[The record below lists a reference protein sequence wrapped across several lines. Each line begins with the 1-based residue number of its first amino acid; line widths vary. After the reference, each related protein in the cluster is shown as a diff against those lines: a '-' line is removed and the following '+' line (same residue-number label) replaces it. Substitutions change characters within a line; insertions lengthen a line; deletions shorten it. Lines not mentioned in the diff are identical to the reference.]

1 MNKTHT
7 EQLAAIA
14 IAAATSLHTALENQL
29 TGTASLVERQAVMS
43 LLAMCH
49 RFGCQFA
56 EWCYVFLHASINSWD
71 AVLLT
76 RERFGDA
83 CTNLESVQ
91 DLLVWALDED
101 EQKNFNH
108 RFMLNVATSLG
119 MPLNYKDG
127 HNMPLRIEFPSLTI
141 KGLEPA
147 FSKFVLRTVE
157 VVDGN
162 CESAEYGVYIDSDK
176 VLLALYGVRRDDEL
190 QEHIA
195 DFSLYEHSLDLCR
208 SLNPLVEF
216 PKPTDMPA
224 ISKEPIQLEQ
234 QWVAPSRLNR
244 AKKKRTSSCSTN

>member
-1 MNKTHT
+1 MKMPYSET
-7 EQLAAIA
+7 QAAMA
-14 IAAATSLHTALENQL
+14 MAAANSLYIELDAHL
-29 TGTASLVERQAVMS
+29 THSLSLVERKSM
-43 LLAMCH
+43 LAMCH

-56 EWCYVFLHASINSWD
+56 EWCDVFLHSSIKSWD
-71 AVLLT
+71 AVSLIH
-76 RERFGDA
+76 ERFGAA
-83 CTNLESVQ
+83 CANLESAQ
-91 DLLVWALDED
+91 DLLVWTLDDD

-141 KGLEPA
+141 KGRESA

-162 CESAEYGVYIDSDK
+162 CESAEYDSHITSDK
-176 VLLALYGVRRDDEL
+176 VLVALYGVRRDDEL

-195 DFSLYEHSLDLCR
+195 DFSLYEHALDLCR

-216 PKPTDMPA
+216 PKLDDMPA

-234 QWVAPSRLNR
+234 QWVAPSRPNR
-244 AKKKRTSSCSTN
+244 AKKR